1 MTHTVRVVALAAA
14 LASPGV
20 AADRV
25 PPNRFPGT
33 HWEQRDPAS
42 LGLDGAVL
50 DRLAEALG
58 GRGCVVKD
66 GYVVKTW
73 GAQAEIGDWFSSAK
87 PVLSTLLFFAI
98 AEGKVPNAD
107 TPIKEFGWE
116 LNAKD
121 QGITFR
127 HLADMTS
134 GFRRPEPSGA
144 AYAYNDFAIQLYQKT
159 LFDKVFRDDPER
171 VANDPKRLGFLG
183 LEDGLKFRAKDRRL
197 SASVRDFARIA
208 WFWLNSGNWNGA
220 ELLPARLFRDY
231 RKPDVPRTL
240 PISRGADSEDY
251 LGIGT
256 YGGGSN
262 QVRTAGPGN
271 YGFNWWFNQPGPKGD
286 NPLWPD
292 APPDL
297 FASLGARGNCS
308 FVIPHLNLALISAF
322 GAWGPNPEESANP
335 HLRLLMQAAGKARP

>member
-1 MTHTVRVVALAAA
+1 MNHAARFLALTAA
-14 LASPGV
+14 LASGAA

-25 PPNRFPGT
+25 QPVRVPGA
-33 HWEQRDPAS
+33 HWERRDPAS
-42 LGLDGAVL
+42 LGLDAAEL
-50 DRLAEALG
+50 DRLADALG

-73 GAQAEIGDWFSSAK
+73 GSQSEIGDWFSSAK
-87 PVLSTLLFFAI
+87 PVLSTLLLFAI
-98 AEGKVPNAD
+98 AEGKVPGVD
-107 TPIKEFGWE
+107 TPIEKFGWK

-121 QGITFR
+121 QAITFR

-134 GFRRPEPSGA
+134 GFRRPEPPGA
-144 AYAYNDFAIQLYQKT
+144 AYSYNDFAIQLYQQT

-171 VANDPKRLGFLG
+171 VANDPKRFGFLG

-208 WFWLNSGNWNGA
+208 WLWMNHGNWNGTQ
-220 ELLPARLFRDY
+220 LLPDRLFREC
-231 RKPDVPRTL
+231 RKPDVARTL
-240 PISRGADSEDY
+240 PISAGADSEDY
-251 LGIGT
+251 LGIGS

-262 QVRTAGPGN
+262 QVQTAGPGN

-286 NPLWPD
+286 RLLWPD

-308 FVIPHLNLALISAF
+308 FLIPHLNLMLVSAF
-322 GAWGPNPEESANP
+322 GAWGPSPEETANP
-335 HLRLLMQAAGKARP
+335 HLRTLMRAARGALR